1 MQVKIF
7 NNPDFGEIRVSV
19 TEDGEPLFC
28 AADVCKAL
36 GYSNGRDAIAKHVEV
51 GDVAK
56 CDTPTVSGVQ
66 TMTFV
71 NESGLYSLIF
81 GSKLDGAKVFKRW
94 VTSEVLPSIR
104 KTGKYAVSLSPA
116 EQLLANAQLLVEMER
131 RQSRIETE
139 VKQIQNRM
147 DENGFMSVMGYANI
161 NHLNIG
167 KAAAQSIGR
176 YASKWCKRH
185 SVTPE
190 KVRHERYGEV
200 NTYPRAALKQSFREF
215 FPNIDFI

>member
-1 MQVKIF
+1 MQLEIF
-7 NNPDFGEIRVSV
+7 NNPDFGEIRI
-19 TEDGEPLFC
+19 TQDENGEPLFC
-28 AADVCKAL
+28 MVDVARAL
-36 GYSNGRDAIAKHVEV
+36 GYKNPAKAVIDHCKGVSVLE
-51 GDVAK
+51 
-56 CDTPTVSGVQ
+56 TPTKGGVQ
-66 TMTFV
+66 QVKFGQEADM
-71 NESGLYSLIF
+71 YRLILKSNAPKAEQF
-81 GSKLDGAKVFKRW
+81 QDW
-94 VTSEVLPSIR
+94 VCDEVLPSIR

-176 YASKWCKRH
+176 YASKWCKRR